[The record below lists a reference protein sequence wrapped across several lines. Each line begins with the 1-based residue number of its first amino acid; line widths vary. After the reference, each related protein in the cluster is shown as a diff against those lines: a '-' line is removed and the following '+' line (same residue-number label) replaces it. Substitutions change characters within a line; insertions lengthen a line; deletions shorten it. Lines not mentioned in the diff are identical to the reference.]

1 MKINNFFH
9 LFYVSWGLGIPLC
22 SEKYSGPGSIMVLP
36 TCPKSIYYVT
46 FEKPSSPFQLLN
58 SDNVLLNITESVSL
72 QLLVWM
78 GQVK

>member
-1 MKINNFFH
+1 
-9 LFYVSWGLGIPLC
+9 
-22 SEKYSGPGSIMVLP
+22 MVLP